1 MANKRI
7 TSLHW
12 DDFLT
17 QIENATGL
25 TVDSVSRYSGPAKWI
40 VLFDSDGNEYEG
52 EVERYSDGT
61 FEIRTDNINATGLNF
76 HGGVRRYDARGKQT
90 GGYIMRYENRRN
102 YSAARHG
109 RYAARRKIAEEI
121 DREQF
126 ISGPLTDVLRATRAG
141 IDYLYFNPVGRYGGA
156 SAVIVYDNGYE
167 REVNIEADSNLAI
180 IEDVLRE
187 VLMH

>member
-7 TSLHW
+7 TSLYW
-12 DDFLT
+12 DDFLM

-25 TVDSVSRYSGPAKWI
+25 AVDSVSRYSGPAKWI

-76 HGGVRRYDARGKQT
+76 HGGARRYGARGKQT
-90 GGYIMRYENRRN
+90 RRYIMSYENRRN
-102 YSAARHG
+102 RSAVRRG

-141 IDYLYFNPVGRYGGA
+141 IDYLYFDPAGRYGA
-156 SAVIVYDNGYE
+156 TAVIVYDNGYE

-180 IEDVLRE
+180 IEDVVSE
-187 VLMH
+187 VLRH